1 MGDTHCL
8 ATKCSWRVGEGV
20 SGWSRSRAAYLAL
33 VRRLLALLG
42 DLWSAAPESQGS
54 QGMVQAQQCTGAQ
67 AGPGV
72 TLEEKV
78 SMTTSILAL

>member
-54 QGMVQAQQCTGAQ
+54 RGSRGAGTGVQGWAQG
-67 AGPGV
+67 
-72 TLEEKV
+72 L
-78 SMTTSILAL
+78 M